1 MDTTDVKTEEAV
13 PVPSQGTEQ
22 PITDVSEDVKTPAV
36 EGQVDQSV
44 YEKVREAM
52 KSERTEKKAEKAR
65 NSELEARIAELE
77 SQTPQQEKTPNEYG
91 SYEAKVD
98 VLTLMNKD
106 PFFKENTDL
115 IESKM
120 SDNPSMDAQ
129 TALREVKAEFFDR
142 IQKESNPVEVNKP
155 LTQQRPTAAAEPTQ
169 QVAKDVTLKDVMAG
183 KTEIDPMQLEA
194 IRNVMPRQ
202 R

>member
-77 SQTPQQEKTPNEYG
+77 SQNPQQETPKEYG

-120 SDNPSMDAQ
+120 SENPSMDAR

-169 QVAKDVTLKDVMAG
+169 VANDVKLKDYLAG
-183 KTEIDPMQLEA
+183 TAEMNPMQKRA
-194 IRNVMPRQ
+194 IENVMPQQ